1 MTSVIESALAHS
13 STVVAEGQVVIGL
26 SPAEGLTRG
35 EHGGLHLLFIVAN
48 LPMLAPARLVLALGA
63 VVLPIRGFVVHL
75 EDVIETSGVCL
86 SGHSCCCMSF
96 QGFRRSKVVNVGVFH
111 GQLVLHLFN

>member
-1 MTSVIESALAHS
+1 MILVSMHFSKVASIKESALTHS
-13 STVVAEGQVVIGL
+13 STGVAESQVVIWL

-48 LPMLAPARLVLALGA
+48 LPMLAPARLILALGT
-63 VVLPIRGFVVHL
+63 VVLPIRAFVVHL

-86 SGHSCCCMSF
+86 SGHSCRRMSF
-96 QGFRRSKVVNVGVFH
+96 
-111 GQLVLHLFN
+111 